1 MNLAGLADRGAALLG
16 QAIDTSGTVVT
27 ISRDPDDQDETVDL
41 TTLAISDATPVTTV
55 ATGVAA
61 LVTTNGPTEVTV
73 GTERTASP
81 STFRV
86 LFPVGVTNVQER
98 DRLTVTASR
107 DTRLTGAQLFVT
119 AVLDD
124 ALGIART
131 VEARRL

>member
-16 QAIDTSGTVVT
+16 QAIDTSGTTVT
-27 ISRDPDDQDETVDL
+27 ITRDPNDQDETVNL
-41 TTLAISDATPVTTV
+41 TTLAITDPTPETTI

-61 LVTTNGPTEVTV
+61 LVITAGPTEVTV
-73 GTERTASP
+73 GTERTAALP
-81 STFRV
+81 TFRV
-86 LFPVGVTNVQER
+86 LLPITVTDVQER

-107 DTRLTGAQLFVT
+107 DTRLTGAQLLVT

-124 ALGIART
+124 ALGIARG